1 MLKAENIYF
10 VLAQVSIGGECW
22 SSANGVAAGGCA
34 SGTQCGPWLPDGGT
48 WDGSSAWYCLAVPKL
63 ASGAA
68 CDYATKVN
76 VLVHTIKFIFNL
88 IIKVFLEWSL

>member
-1 MLKAENIYF
+1 M
-10 VLAQVSIGGECW
+10 
-22 SSANGVAAGGCA
+22 AAGGCA

-76 VLVHTIKFIFNL
+76 VVIHTIKFIFNL
-88 IIKVFLEWSL
+88 IINISRMVFVTQV